1 MLCCDINWAGRLVAQ
16 VLSNWGEGMKRS
28 KADTAET
35 RKRIIK
41 TAGQAFKSNGIE
53 GTAVAEIMAAA
64 GLSHGGFYRHF
75 SSKEQLVAEAC
86 AAEMDHFVCAASESV
101 EPGAEA
107 FIRHIEKF
115 LSAEYRDDTVIGCP
129 IVTMGSELARADAG
143 TRRVVS
149 RGYEELIDIVTK
161 WLSSVDDA
169 AARDDAMF
177 TLSSM
182 VGAMTMSRITD
193 NPALSDHMLE
203 VAKKRLAHLL
213 VQRQSAIQPALDQAA
228 KSED

>member
-1 MLCCDINWAGRLVAQ
+1 M
-16 VLSNWGEGMKRS
+16 GMKRS

-41 TAGQAFKSNGIE
+41 TAAQAFKTNGIE
-53 GTAVAEIMAAA
+53 GTGVAEIMAAA

-75 SSKEQLVAEAC
+75 SSKEQLIAEAC
-86 AAEMDHFVCAASESV
+86 ASEMDHFVCMANESV

-107 FIRHIEKF
+107 FIAHIEKF
-115 LSAEYRDDTVIGCP
+115 LSAEYRDDKVIGCP
-129 IVTMGSELARADAG
+129 IVAMGSELARADAD
-143 TRRVVS
+143 TRHAVS
-149 RGYEELIDIVTK
+149 RGYEELIEIVTK
-161 WLSSVDDA
+161 WLSTADDA

-193 NPALSDHMLE
+193 NPALSDYMLV
-203 VAKKRLAHLL
+203 VAKKRLAQLL
-213 VQRQSAIQPALDQAA
+213 VQRQNAA
-228 KSED
+228 KPAVDRSAKVRLAS